1 MQIYFG
7 LLKKFL
13 LAYFFQSIDSITP
26 PLFYKDSHKKEITM
40 KNILYLILIDR
51 LLFIIEYMEI
61 YYNTRIYIGL
71 VGKELYQ
78 ILSLKYL

>member
-13 LAYFFQSIDSITP
+13 LAYFFQSTDSLSP

-40 KNILYLILIDR
+40 KNILYLILILTDYY
-51 LLFIIEYMEI
+51 FIIEYMEI
-61 YYNTRIYIGL
+61 
-71 VGKELYQ
+71 
-78 ILSLKYL
+78 